1 VNIKTSNTILYCKK
15 WKETVAFY
23 RDILKLDVHFSNEW
37 FVEFILNSQAR
48 LSIAHQQRTSIKSS
62 GGRGITVC
70 FQVDDAQ
77 IMHTHL
83 TELEANPTPIQDL
96 WESSVFYIRD
106 PEGNRIEF
114 WS

>member
-1 VNIKTSNTILYCKK
+1 MNIKTSNTILNCKK

-23 RDILKLDVHFSNEW
+23 RDVLTLDVHFSNEW
-37 FVEFILNSQAR
+37 FVEFSLNSQAR
-48 LSIAHQQRTSIKSS
+48 LSVAHQERSS
-62 GGRGITVC
+62 VMNTDGRGITVC

-77 IMHTHL
+77 IIHTHL
-83 TELEANPTPIQDL
+83 TELETNPTPIQDL
-96 WESSVFYIRD
+96 WESSMFYIRD